1 MNRGEIIDLFEGCT
15 QPEHVEEQLIPIL
28 EAAST
33 GADIDADEWQTVFEH
48 FATEAEF
55 REARWLHSDTY
66 TDGDD

>member
-1 MNRGEIIDLFEGCT
+1 
-15 QPEHVEEQLIPIL
+15 
-28 EAAST
+28 
-33 GADIDADEWQTVFEH
+33 VFEH